1 MRQKRVATLLAV
13 FVAVSALASAQFLIL
28 DPAAFAQNASIAAL
42 RQTITT
48 ALGNEA
54 EQLRQMARRLTAF
67 SDFGQYR
74 FQETPEWRIH
84 LFLFEQY
91 LFANEFTAS
100 LNYGDRRGA
109 GFADVARERIE
120 PGSEL
125 AASATLDPAAMDAIR
140 AQLATLDLA
149 DSTIISGVDQD
160 GQLRY
165 NGRKELDAIEALQA
179 DVIDPSDDQSTA
191 AVLDKVSGAGLI
203 RAHQQQARI
212 QFLAAIVEQ
221 MVVDNK
227 RSRDTEVAVMNMR
240 LLAMRDGRAAGGAV
254 VAGAAEDLRTW
265 RQP

>member
-1 MRQKRVATLLAV
+1 MRLKRVVT
-13 FVAVSALASAQFLIL
+13 FVAAFVVVSALANAQLLII
-28 DPAAFAQNASIAAL
+28 DPASVLQNASIAAL

-91 LFANEFTAS
+91 LFANRFTAS
-100 LNYGDRRGA
+100 LNYGDKDGA
-109 GFADVARERIE
+109 GFAEVARERIE

-125 AASATLDPAAMDAIR
+125 AASAAVDQAALDAIR

-179 DVIDPSDDQSTA
+179 DVIDSSDDQSTA

-227 RSRDTEVAVMNMR
+227 RSRDTEAAAMNMR
-240 LLAMRDGRAAGGAV
+240 LLAMRDGRAAGAAI
-254 VAGAAEDLRTW
+254 VAGAGDDLRTW